1 MFMSVRKAAFAV
13 VVGLTPV
20 LATAPSAFAGKKID
34 LKTPGASIE
43 AIGGNKLLKAGDA
56 KIKIKPGKRGDCV
69 RLKAGNA
76 KVGKGKIKNG
86 KCKN

>member
-1 MFMSVRKAAFAV
+1 MLVRKLAFVVMVGFASTVALAPAAIS
-13 VVGLTPV
+13 GQ
-20 LATAPSAFAGKKID
+20 KID
-34 LKTPGASIE
+34 LKTPGASIK

-56 KIKIKPGKRGDCV
+56 KVKIKPGKHGDCV
-69 RLKAGNA
+69 RIKAGDA

>member
-1 MFMSVRKAAFAV
+1 MSVRKIAFAV
-13 VVGLTPV
+13 VVGIAPMVAL
-20 LATAPSAFAGKKID
+20 APSAIAGQKID

-56 KIKIKPGKRGDCV
+56 KVKIKPGKHGDCV
-69 RLKAGNA
+69 RIKAGNA